1 MALVV
6 RELEIFYT
14 VSFVVIVL
22 VVSSA
27 ITLRVPENISFLLFF
42 LGVLDISFKM
52 FVFYLIKSSNS

>member
-14 VSFVVIVL
+14 VSFVVIEL

-27 ITLRVPENISFLLFF
+27 ITLRVPGNISFILFF

-52 FVFYLIKSSNS
+52 FVFYLISSSNS

>member
-27 ITLRVPENISFLLFF
+27 ITLRVPENISFMLFF